1 MPRVTFLRDFDCPAS
16 PRVVIAYKAGFTGLV
31 PTAHAE
37 RARAAGV
44 LTNVEKRSAPP
55 RPADEDTDRGEVLR
69 RD

>member
-1 MPRVTFLRDFDCPAS
+1 MPRVQFIADFDCPAG
-16 PRVVIAYKAGFTGLV
+16 PRVVIAYKAGFSGLI

-44 LTNVEKRSAPP
+44 LAHVEKRSAPS
-55 RPADEDTDRGEVLR
+55 RPADENPDRGAGLR